1 MPLIESILLL
11 LVVSRIAGE
20 IAERYRQPS
29 MIGEIAAGILLG
41 PSLLGLIAM
50 TPQLKAI
57 SELGVLLLVFL
68 AGMDMD
74 LHDLRSAMQGK
85 GIWVGI
91 MGFLVPLALGMA
103 TGWLFGFDMTR
114 NIFLGL
120 CIAITALPVSVRIL
134 MDLGVL
140 QTKLARQIISAAILN
155 DVSALLMLGIIL
167 EMQQDSGNWKTF
179 VQSASWIL
187 AKTLLFMGCILL
199 ASRFIRYSSGRIPL
213 SRQWLN
219 RSLAQLKGKEALFA
233 VTLLFVLLFAGTS
246 ELVGLHFVVGAFFGS
261 MLLSHQWLGAAN
273 FKEVQTTAS
282 RITMGFLGPLFFAAI
297 GLEFN
302 ASTLSDW
309 PLMVAVLVVSFVGKI
324 AGGFLGGRLSGQS
337 IPDSWALGIGL
348 NGRGIMELVI
358 ASIALT
364 NGFIDHKIFS
374 ILILMGTLTTFVT
387 PLLLKA
393 ALRRSGTLHE
403 QSRSADRA
411 AQRDAMTK
419 PWLPVPS
426 VDANTINDP
435 PIANPDRKS
444 TRRDT
449 ALTFPS
455 ADLTANDIDP
465 DGDAL
470 MVMAV
475 MANDDTHG
483 TVRLANDH
491 VTYQPDRDF
500 TGSATFG
507 YIVSDH
513 HGGTAIGTVHVRVIP

>member
-20 IAERYRQPS
+20 IAERYHQPS

-41 PSLLGLIAM
+41 PSILGLIAM

-57 SELGVLLLVFL
+57 AELGVLLLVFL
-68 AGMDMD
+68 AGMEMD
-74 LHDLRSAMQGK
+74 LHDLRTAMKGK
-85 GIWVGI
+85 GIWVGV
-91 MGFLVPLALGMA
+91 MGFVVPLALGIA
-103 TGWLFGFDMTR
+103 AGWIFGFDMTR

-140 QTKLARQIISAAILN
+140 QTKLGRQIISAAILN

-167 EMQQDSGNWKTF
+167 EMQQDGGNWRTYIQGAF
-179 VQSASWIL
+179 WIL
-187 AKTLLFMGCILL
+187 AKTLFFMGCVLL
-199 ASRFIRYSSGRIPL
+199 ASHLIRYSSGRIPL

-219 RSLAQLKGKEALFA
+219 RWLAELKGKEALFA
-233 VTLLFVLLFAGTS
+233 LTLLFVLIFAGTS

-261 MLLSHQWLGAAN
+261 MLLSHQWLGVAN
-273 FKEVQTTAS
+273 FKEVQKTAS

-309 PLMVAVLVVSFVGKI
+309 PLVVTVLVISFVGKI
-324 AGGFLGGRLSGQS
+324 AGGFLGGQLAGQS
-337 IPDSWALGIGL
+337 TQDSIALGIGL

-364 NGFIDHKIFS
+364 NGFIDQKIFS
-374 ILILMGTLTTFVT
+374 ILVLMGTLTTFVT
-387 PLLLKA
+387 PLLLQA
-393 ALRRSGTLHE
+393 VLRRSGTLGE
-403 QSRSADRA
+403 QLRPPHRSA
-411 AQRDAMTK
+411 QTMTP
-419 PWLPVPS
+419 PWLPVPP

-435 PIANPDRKS
+435 PVANPDRKS
-444 TRRDT
+444 TRQNAT
-449 ALTFPS
+449 LTFPS
-455 ADLTANDIDP
+455 ADLTANDMDP
-465 DGDAL
+465 DGDVL
-470 MVMAV
+470 TVIAV

-483 TVRLANDH
+483 TVRLAKDH
-491 VTYQPDRDF
+491 VTYEPDRGF

-507 YIVSDH
+507 YLVSDQQ
-513 HGGTAIGTVHVRVIP
+513 GATAIGTVHVRVIP